1 MQTRIALSPRLYFS
15 YNQFLVY
22 DQSVKLPGCAWT
34 EGHSAQGFA
43 RRESTVCFNTILEF
57 GYADVAVSLG
67 PYRPNDRYERVV
79 AVPFLVASG
88 RVVVDG
94 PEEPDLGRA
103 FELPSGNYR
112 LVSAQRVTGN
122 EEEAFDLFFE
132 ALLEP
137 LTQSAI
143 LVADAMLDPPTPLI
157 ELAEIAGG

>member
-1 MQTRIALSPRLYFS
+1 
-15 YNQFLVY
+15 
-22 DQSVKLPGCAWT
+22 
-34 EGHSAQGFA
+34 
-43 RRESTVCFNTILEF
+43 
-57 GYADVAVSLG
+57 
-67 PYRPNDRYERVV
+67 
-79 AVPFLVASG
+79 VPFLVASG